1 MSATRIEML
10 REIVAEKQAKRI
22 RVDGRKLYVDLFT
35 ASMLVQVHNALNEE
49 NRARFIGLPFLRM
62 VDVGWKLTRPKVKGV
77 QS

>member
-22 RVDGRKLYVDLFT
+22 SVDGRKLYVDLFT
-35 ASMLVQVHNALNEE
+35 ASMLVQVHDALNEE